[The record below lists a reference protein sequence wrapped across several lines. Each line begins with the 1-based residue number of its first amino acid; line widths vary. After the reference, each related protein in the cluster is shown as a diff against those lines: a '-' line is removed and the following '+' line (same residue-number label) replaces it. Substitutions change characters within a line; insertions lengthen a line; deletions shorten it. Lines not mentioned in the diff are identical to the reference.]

1 MYSKDKWDFRRF
13 MEEVFSLSEIDEVPG
28 IRQARNELIAE
39 MWRRFPME
47 CEAVGLTDNRNP
59 RLMVE

>member
-1 MYSKDKWDFRRF
+1 MNSKDRWDFRRF

-39 MWRRFPME
+39 MWKRFPLE
-47 CEAVGLTDNRNP
+47 CETVGLTDYRNP
-59 RLMVE
+59 RLMEE

>member
-28 IRQARNELIAE
+28 IRQARVELIAE
-39 MWRRFPME
+39 MWRRFPRE
-47 CEAVGLTDNRNP
+47 CEAVGLTDHRNP
-59 RLMVE
+59 RLVQE